1 MNTWLR
7 LLAIGAT
14 GLAATAFA
22 GDDAPAA
29 EPPAWAFGLTVYP
42 TDVRGGQ
49 RYASAIATADHG
61 SVHLE
66 ARTNYESVGARSAF
80 AGWNLAGGETVKWTL
95 TPLLGVAWGTTKA
108 WIPGL
113 EMSLTWGQFDGYV
126 EAEHVRAR
134 AGQVDS
140 YLYAWTELG
149 FRPVQGLRVG
159 RAGQRTRAVGNT
171 RALQRGPLVQ
181 VSWGA
186 LTLGGYWF
194 NPGAADQVFMGM
206 IGAAF

>member
-1 MNTWLR
+1 MSTGLR

-95 TPLLGVAWGTTKA
+95 TPLLGVAWGTCLNRCRA
-108 WIPGL
+108 EGDGQPA
-113 EMSLTWGQFDGYV
+113 SLQ
-126 EAEHVRAR
+126 VRTMA
-134 AGQVDS
+134 S
-140 YLYAWTELG
+140 
-149 FRPVQGLRVG
+149 
-159 RAGQRTRAVGNT
+159 
-171 RALQRGPLVQ
+171 LVSKYTCQ
-181 VSWGA
+181 
-186 LTLGGYWF
+186 
-194 NPGAADQVFMGM
+194 
-206 IGAAF
+206 